1 VSEWVRL
8 TPVSTAVLLPAPDPA
23 KPQPRL
29 PETVLVN
36 LGNVEYAYGDAT
48 GTTLIFDGTVSLVVV
63 ETPEQFTTMAQR
75 YTNA

>member
-1 VSEWVRL
+1 
-8 TPVSTAVLLPAPDPA
+8 
-23 KPQPRL
+23 
-29 PETVLVN
+29 VLVN